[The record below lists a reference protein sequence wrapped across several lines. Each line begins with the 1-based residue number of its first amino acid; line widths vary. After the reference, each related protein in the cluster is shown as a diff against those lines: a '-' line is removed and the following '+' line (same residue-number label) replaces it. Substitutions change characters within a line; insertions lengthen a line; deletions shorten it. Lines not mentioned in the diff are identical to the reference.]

1 MIKKIKV
8 TKSKK
13 FKKNKKKNPKKEHVY
28 TSELD
33 RIYLT
38 KDKERIGAVKKIT
51 RDNQFF
57 YMTVYT
63 LLFAMKTEK
72 PIIGKTLPDYY
83 KNMFVHSYKSNNA
96 IDKTFDYLKTEN
108 KK

>member
-1 MIKKIKV
+1 MIKKIRV
-8 TKSKK
+8 SKSKK
-13 FKKNKKKNPKKEHVY
+13 FKKKKRKSKKERVY

-57 YMTVYT
+57 YMTVYA

-72 PIIGKTLPDYY
+72 PILGETLPDHY
-83 KNMFVHSYKSNNA
+83 KNMFVHSYRSNNA
-96 IDKTFDYLKTEN
+96 IDKAFDCLK
-108 KK
+108 KI